1 MSHLLR
7 SSAVVLTLLAAPVS
21 AQDDPSGNVFFGFDF
36 VLVPIAIKWACG
48 GEAEEDLSRIDAV
61 VTAFPEDAEAAQ
73 MERIVTDLKKAQ
85 TGEVKL
91 AQIMGAPLN
100 SEQEDR
106 LCTAATKLNLEH
118 LSPETFEIGG
128 DSELSQEQ
136 QLAWR
141 NFFFVVE
148 NLSS

>member
-1 MSHLLR
+1 MSNLLR
-7 SSAVVLTLLAAPVS
+7 AGAVALTALSAPVS
-21 AQDDPSGNVFFGFDF
+21 AQDDLSGNVFFGFDF

-61 VTAFPEDAEAAQ
+61 VTAFPEDAKAAQ

-100 SEQEDR
+100 GEQEDR
-106 LCTAATKLNLEH
+106 LCTAANKLTLEH

>member
-7 SSAVVLTLLAAPVS
+7 SSAVALTLLAAPVS
-21 AQDDPSGNVFFGFDF
+21 AQDDPSGNVFYGFDF

-61 VTAFPEDAEAAQ
+61 VAAFPEDAEAAQ

-106 LCTAATKLNLEH
+106 LCTAATKLNLDH
-118 LSPETFEIGG
+118 LEPETFEIGG
-128 DSELSQEQ
+128 DSELSEEQ

>member
-1 MSHLLR
+1 MSHFLR
-7 SSAVVLTLLAAPVS
+7 SSAVALTLLAAAVA

-61 VTAFPEDAEAAQ
+61 VTAFPEDAEAAL

-85 TGEVKL
+85 TGEVNL

-100 SEQEDR
+100 SEQEER
-106 LCTAATKLNLEH
+106 LCTAATKLNLDH
-118 LSPETFEIGG
+118 LEPETFEIGG